1 MGDFMTLFKYIIFSI
16 AILIAILILFFAFKS
31 QKPIKL
37 ILFNWFLGI
46 TSLLIL
52 YLTRKYTGLNIAINQ
67 YSVLLSSILGLPAVL
82 ILLILNFIILV

>member
-1 MGDFMTLFKYIIFSI
+1 MGDFMTLFKYFSI

-37 ILFNWFLGI
+37 ILFNSFLGI

-67 YSVLLSSILGLPAVL
+67 YNVLLSSILGLPAVL